1 MKRLLSLCL
10 ALPLSILLA
19 SPTPNAQAAPRRTKQ
34 AKQAATPDTQ
44 GVININTAE
53 PDQLRLLPGI
63 GPSKAQRIVAYRT
76 RRKFK
81 HTYEIIRV
89 RGIGRKTF
97 QRLKRFLT
105 VQGPT
110 TLKGKAR
117 RRPRQS

>member
-19 SPTPNAQAAPRRTKQ
+19 SPMSTAQAAPRR
-34 AKQAATPDTQ
+34 AKQAPPSAPDAA

-81 HTYEIIRV
+81 HAYEIIRV
-89 RGIGRKTF
+89 RGIGRRTF

-110 TLKGKAR
+110 TLKGKP
-117 RRPRQS
+117 RRPRRP